1 MAWKHKIIQRPIA
14 ESRFLAPELPM
25 QLVWNFCCSYKCK
38 WREETG
44 ESSSSKFCIR
54 IRPAC
59 KPAACRCGMQMCI
72 AVVVVYFRECG
83 LRSHNFLLKFTLLFF
98 SFSLSLSLSLI
109 CDTLLAVF
117 YDIYIFQESCHH
129 WEFLRYNL

>member
-98 SFSLSLSLSLI
+98 SFSLSLSLSFSHLWHVTRCI
-109 CDTLLAVF
+109 LW
-117 YDIYIFQESCHH
+117 YIYISRIVSS
-129 WEFLRYNL
+129 LRVSPL